1 MRGVSKRFGATVA
14 LEPLDIELGA
24 HDRGAMIG
32 LLGPNGSG
40 KSTLLRI
47 LVGLVPPD
55 SGSVS
60 VDGIP
65 LEGDGTAIRARAAT
79 YAPGEIALYREM
91 TGEQHL
97 EWLLRG
103 RERDALP
110 RARAIAERLDLPLRA
125 RVRSYSHGM
134 KRVVLLAA
142 ALAPRVPVRILDE
155 PTEGLDPTR
164 RAAVLELMRED
175 ADAGATV
182 LLSSHHLGEVD
193 RACERVVFLARGR
206 LLADEDSTAVAVRA
220 RRLLRLGWDA
230 TDELARVRGALDELR
245 VRGLVEAWTVEG
257 SRARVTLG
265 GDDPLPVLA
274 ALHTAGVPAPILVA
288 HGELSLGELYREIY
302 GEEGL

>member
-47 LVGLVPPD
+47 LVGLAPPD

-142 ALAPRVPVRILDE
+142 ARAPRGPVRLL
-155 PTEGLDPTR
+155 G
-164 RAAVLELMRED
+164 ELMRED